1 MKTLMFIYSKLF
13 CLMMDNDNKEQ
24 KKDISSLEF
33 EKFNPQNDFKIL
45 IRKLK
50 SISENINLLEK
61 QFFVKEE
68 K

>member
-1 MKTLMFIYSKLF
+1 
-13 CLMMDNDNKEQ
+13 MMDNDNKEQ